1 MSINSLNPLKARFFS
16 AWGFFSR
23 GILIIAI
30 YVILHLIGL
39 REYTS
44 FISGTTSGG
53 AGDLLG
59 ITYFIAYS
67 LAVFVAPVAIIAAL
81 FMKISARYAGVED

>member
-1 MSINSLNPLKARFFS
+1 MSNSSLNPFKARFFS

-23 GILIIAI
+23 GLLLVLVYI
-30 YVILHLIGL
+30 ILHLAGL

-53 AGDLLG
+53 YGDLLG
-59 ITYFIAYS
+59 ITYFISYS

-81 FMKISARYAGVED
+81 FMNVLARFAGVED